1 MKKNYISRTAI
12 LENYETVFQI
22 KETELQ
28 SPGPGQVIVKIFAS
42 GTNPLDLK
50 IRTGKAPHAKVKL
63 PAVLGID
70 LAGVVEAVGS
80 EVKDFIPGDEVYGM
94 TGGVGDSPGSLA
106 EYALVD
112 SALLAKKPGNFTMK
126 EAAAVPLIF
135 ITAWEGLVDRAHV
148 RAGQKVLIHGGAGG
162 VGHMAIQI
170 AKKFGAEVFTIV
182 SIGDIER
189 VEKLGAIA
197 IDRNKFQPEQYLKS
211 MTAGEGFDIVY
222 DTVGGTVLDQSFH
235 LVKRYTGQVVRC
247 LGWGEHNLS
256 PLSFLGASYSGVFT
270 LLPLLTGEGR
280 AHHGEILSEA
290 TKMADANQLK
300 VFVDPRK
307 FTLDN
312 LEDAHALLD
321 SGSKTGKIVIDII
334 QPPL

>member
-1 MKKNYISRTAI
+1 MEKTYTSRTAV
-12 LENYETVFQI
+12 LENYETAFRITEKQI
-22 KETELQ
+22 KL
-28 SPGPGQVIVKIFAS
+28 PGSGQVLVKILAS

-50 IRTGKAPHAKVKL
+50 IRDGKAPHAKVKL

-70 LAGVVEAVGS
+70 LAGVVEAVGP

-94 TGGVGDSPGSLA
+94 TGGVGNSQGSLA

-112 SALLAKKPGNFTMK
+112 HQLLAKKPGNFTMK

-148 RAGQKVLIHGGAGG
+148 SAGQKILIHGGAGG

-170 AKKFGAEVFTIV
+170 AKKFGAEIFTTV
-182 SIGDIER
+182 SATDIER

-197 IDRNKFQPEQYLKS
+197 IDRNKFKPEQYIES
-211 MTAGEGFDIVY
+211 ITAGKGFDIVY

-235 LVKRYTGQVVRC
+235 LVKRYTGQVISC

-290 TKMADANQLK
+290 TKMAEANQLN
-300 VFVDPRK
+300 VFINPRK

-312 LEDAHALLD
+312 LEEAHELLA
-321 SGSKTGKIVIDII
+321 SGSKIGKIVIDII